1 MKKKLLARCFTCL
14 MATQLVA
21 GSMLPLSSSAA
32 AESAA
37 AIEAAAGIPRMLI
50 TELVP
55 DSGGD
60 DALGED
66 PYEYLEVYNNSDQ
79 PIDFKDYSILYRY
92 PGDPGNDLFWRPYTD
107 EQIIIQPKQVMV
119 FWAVTQSGEPKTV
132 ADFNQHFQTSLVE
145 NKDIVRIP
153 GGLNN
158 LRERTIVVATS
169 TGTDIVSASYNPGVI
184 DTAADLSIEYGVPDD
199 GSLDMKKLSSKKV
212 PASPGTFNSAN
223 VPAEPVRTVN
233 DTVPPSVKDLTDLS
247 GIDLIKPIELMAEA
261 ADDRLL
267 ASVNLYYKSNKTT
280 NYKRVTLPR
289 GADGRFRYSLEMME
303 WFGSPTLDYYFQ
315 ASDTFNETSTAPRTL
330 NLAGNEISPALNVRE
345 SDILSGERVLIGSS
359 ATEGSLSLSIDGQPV
374 SPTEH
379 ALEKTAYFVFEADDI
394 DKGQNVTTM
403 GTETLHLIPFSTQ
416 DYKTMVVPVRPDLFK
431 YGQANPIALRAGS
444 VTRPYYENQPE
455 SGLDDFNI
463 RNVRLVLADG
473 TVIRDP
479 KYANPATILDM
490 GDNGRFLPVVYF
502 NFTIPERY
510 WDGISY
516 RWNTASAVDG
526 PHRVEVSLSDGS
538 KDTASVIVDNQGPVV
553 TTNITEGS
561 TYKGAFDIQASASD
575 AASSVKSFEVKLDGK
590 LIEVPYSTSSAALT
604 PGEHNL
610 VLKAVDAGGKSTEK
624 TIKFTTPAELPGK
637 PLLAAPADGAQDT
650 DTNVSLQVSV
660 SDPTGDPLN
669 VKFFKGQTI
678 TAADAGV
685 IAYKHAADVEP
696 PLTLT
701 SPGET
706 QLTAEEQTAAGA
718 SDDRYVTSDSTE
730 QFPYQ
735 RFEVEVEAET
745 GAGDRLELSWEG
757 HSLKGRKVGLY
768 AWNYSTEKWDSLTS
782 TVAVSEEDF
791 TLSAA
796 VDGGNYA
803 RNGKVQVLI
812 QDEIPRREQYDF
824 TIASIPDTQ
833 IYAEIQPEYFESQ
846 VNFLRDA
853 KESMNIQYV
862 MQVGD
867 IVNSAGIKGQW
878 ERADKFMKVVEDAQ
892 IPWGLVAGN
901 HDVFDGGATSVPDY
915 SEFSKYFG
923 ENRFKDKP
931 YYGESYKDNKGHYDL
946 ISASGN
952 DFIFVYM
959 GWGMNDEDMGWMNNV
974 LKQYPDRKAV
984 IVVHEYLQ
992 NNATRSAT
1000 GNQIYQKVVVPN
1012 PNVWMVM
1019 SGHFTGSALRT
1030 DQLDDNKDGQP
1041 DRKVYQILND
1051 YQGIPN
1057 GGNGY
1062 LKLLHFDTE
1071 TDTVYVNTYSPYLDD
1086 YNYYDPSKD
1095 EFKLSLDLKP
1105 MVKRVATDAMTV
1117 KVYANDAIGSAQAAS
1132 GSTAMV
1138 NWNGLKG
1145 STNYEWYALA
1155 EDSFGGRTYSDI
1167 WSFRTRLTVEAPQ
1180 GVKAANVT
1188 EGSAQ
1193 LSWSPVTASDGSS
1206 VTYQVYGSHGAV
1218 TTVTGTV
1225 YNLTGL
1231 EPDTAYTFQVKAV
1244 HSSGAVSVLSEP
1256 VSFRTLIDLPAL
1268 QNGLQ
1273 HFIAFGK
1280 VTPPLAKQLE
1290 NVLSQAESHVQK
1302 GQLDQ
1307 AAKKIEDFIKHLNN
1321 KALQELASA
1330 DARQWLNDKAEA
1342 LLRIWG
1348 R

>member
-1 MKKKLLARCFTCL
+1 MKKKLLTRCFTCL
-14 MATQLVA
+14 MAAHLA
-21 GSMLPLSSSAA
+21 ASSLLPLSIPAA
-32 AESAA
+32 AESVA

-50 TELVP
+50 TEMVP

-79 PIDFKDYSILYRY
+79 PVDFKDYSILYRY
-92 PGDPGNDLFWRPYTD
+92 PGEPGHDLFWRPYTD
-107 EQIIIQPKQVMV
+107 VQIIIQPKQAMV
-119 FWAVTQSGEPKTV
+119 FWAVTTSGESKTV
-132 ADFNQHFQTSLVE
+132 ADFNQHFQTSLIE

-158 LRERTIVVATS
+158 LRERTIVVATN
-169 TGTDIVSASYNPGVI
+169 TGTDIVRASYNPGVI
-184 DTAADLSIEYGVPDD
+184 DTAADLSVEYGVPDD
-199 GSLDMKKLSSKKV
+199 GSLDMKKLSSKTV
-212 PASPGTFNSAN
+212 PASPGTFNPAN
-223 VPAEPVRTVN
+223 VPADPVRIVN
-233 DTVPPSVKDLTDLS
+233 DPTPPTVKDLTDPS

-267 ASVNLYYKSNKTT
+267 ASVNLYFKSNKTPD
-280 NYKRVTLPR
+280 YKMVTLPR

-303 WFGSPTLDYYFQ
+303 WFGSPALEYYFE
-315 ASDTFNETSTAPRTL
+315 ASDTFNVTATAPRTL
-330 NLAGNEISPALNVRE
+330 SLAGNEKSPTLNVLE
-345 SDILSGERVLIGSS
+345 GDILTSERVLIGSS
-359 ATEGSLSLSIDGQPV
+359 ATEGSMSLSIDGQPV
-374 SPTEH
+374 SPTER

-403 GTETLHLIPFSTQ
+403 GTETLYLIPFGTQ
-416 DYKTMVVPVRPDLFK
+416 DYKTMVVPVRPELFK

-455 SGLDDFNI
+455 PGLDDFNI

-473 TVIRDP
+473 TVLRDP
-479 KYANPATILDM
+479 KYANPSTILDM

-516 RWNTASAVDG
+516 RWNTAAAFDG
-526 PHRVEVSLSDGS
+526 PHRVEVSLPDGR

-553 TTNITEGS
+553 TANITEGS
-561 TYKGAFDIQASASD
+561 TYKGAFEIQASASD

-610 VLKAVDAGGKSTEK
+610 VLKAVDAGSKSTEK
-624 TIKFTTPAELPGK
+624 TIKFTTPAEQPGK
-637 PLLAAPADGAQDT
+637 PLLAAPTDGAQDT

-669 VKFFKGQTI
+669 VKFFKGQKI
-678 TAADAGV
+678 NAADAEV
-685 IAYKHAADVEP
+685 TAYKHAADVEP

-701 SPGET
+701 SSGET
-706 QLTAEEQTAAGA
+706 QLTAEEQAAAGA
-718 SDDRYVTSDSTE
+718 SDDRYVTTDSTE

-735 RFEVEVEAET
+735 RFEVEAGAET

-768 AWNYSTEKWDSLTS
+768 AWNYTAAKWDSLAS

-791 TLSAA
+791 TLTAA

-824 TIASIPDTQ
+824 TFASIPDTQ

-862 MQVGD
+862 MHVGD
-867 IVNSAGIKGQW
+867 VVNSAGIKGQW

-892 IPWGLVAGN
+892 IPWGVVAGN

-915 SEFSKYFG
+915 SEFSKFFG
-923 ENRFKDKP
+923 EKRFKDKP

-946 ISASGN
+946 ISAGGN

-959 GWGMNDEDMGWMNNV
+959 GWGLNDEDMGWMNTV

-992 NNATRSAT
+992 NNAARSAT

-1019 SGHFTGSALRT
+1019 SGHFTGSSLRT
-1030 DQLDDNKDGQP
+1030 DQIDDNKDGQP

-1062 LKLLHFDTE
+1062 LKLLHFDTK

-1086 YNYYDPSKD
+1086 YNHYDPSKD
-1095 EFKLSLDLKP
+1095 EFKLSVDLKP

-1117 KVYANDAIGSAQAAS
+1117 KVYSGDAIGSAQAAS

-1138 NWNGLKG
+1138 SWNGLKG

-1155 EDSFGGRTYSDI
+1155 EDSFGGRSYSDI
-1167 WSFRTRLTVEAPQ
+1167 WSFRTRLTVDAPQ
-1180 GVKAANVT
+1180 GVKAENVT
-1188 EGSAQ
+1188 AGSAQ
-1193 LSWSPVTASDGSS
+1193 LSWSPATASDGNS
-1206 VTYQVYGSHGAV
+1206 VTYQVYGSNGAV
-1218 TTVTGTV
+1218 STVTGTV

-1231 EPDTAYTFQVKAV
+1231 EPDTSYTFKVKAV
-1244 HSSGAVSVLSEP
+1244 HSSGAISVLSEP
-1256 VSFRTLIDLPAL
+1256 VSFKTSVDLPAL
-1268 QNGLQ
+1268 QKGLQ
-1273 HFIAFGK
+1273 RFIASGK
-1280 VTPPLAKQLE
+1280 VTHPLAIQLE
-1290 NVLSQAESHVQK
+1290 NALSQAESHLQK
-1302 GQLDQ
+1302 GQQDQ
-1307 AAKKIEDFIKHLNN
+1307 AAKKIEDFIKHLDNR
-1321 KALQELASA
+1321 AHQELASA
-1330 DARQWLNDKAEA
+1330 DARQWLNDKAEV
-1342 LLRIWG
+1342 LLRVWG

>member
-1 MKKKLLARCFTCL
+1 MKKKLLTRCFICL
-14 MATQLVA
+14 MAVQLAA
-21 GSMLPLSSSAA
+21 GSLLPLSSPAA

-37 AIEAAAGIPRMLI
+37 AVEAAAGIPRMLI
-50 TELVP
+50 TEMVP

-79 PIDFKDYSILYRY
+79 SIDFKDYSILYRY
-92 PGDPGNDLFWRPYTD
+92 PGEPGHDLFWRPYTD
-107 EQIIIQPKQVMV
+107 AQIIIQPKQAMV
-119 FWAVTQSGEPKTV
+119 FWAVTTSGEPKTV

-158 LRERTIVVATS
+158 LRERTLVVATN
-169 TGTDIVSASYNPGVI
+169 TGTDIVRASYNPGVI
-184 DTAADLSIEYGVPDD
+184 DTAADLSVEYGVPEA
-199 GSLDMKKLSSKKV
+199 GSLDMKKLSSKTV
-212 PASPGTFNSAN
+212 PASPGTFNPAN
-223 VPAEPVRTVN
+223 VPADPVRIVDDPT
-233 DTVPPSVKDLTDLS
+233 PPTVKDLTDPS

-267 ASVNLYYKSNKTT
+267 ASVNLYYKSNKTP
-280 NYKRVTLPR
+280 NYKMVTLPR
-289 GADGRFRYSLEMME
+289 GADGHFRYSLEKME

-315 ASDTFNETSTAPRTL
+315 ASDTFHVTSTAPRTL
-330 NLAGNEISPALNVRE
+330 SLAGNEKSPALNVL
-345 SDILSGERVLIGSS
+345 DGDVLSGERVLIGSS
-359 ATEGSLSLSIDGQPV
+359 ATEGSMSLSIDGQPV
-374 SPTEH
+374 SPTER

-394 DKGQNVTTM
+394 NIGQNVTTM
-403 GTETLHLIPFSTQ
+403 GSETLHLIPFQTQ
-416 DYKTMVVPVRPDLFK
+416 DYKTMVVAVRPDLFK

-444 VTRPYYENQPE
+444 ATRPYYEDQPE
-455 SGLDDFNI
+455 PGLDDFNI

-502 NFTIPERY
+502 NFTIPEHY

-516 RWNTASAVDG
+516 RWNTAAATDG
-526 PHRVEVSLSDGS
+526 PHRVEVSLPDGS
-538 KDTASVIVDNQGPVV
+538 KNTANVKVDNQGPVV
-553 TTNITEGS
+553 STNITEGS
-561 TYKGAFDIQASASD
+561 SYKGAFEIRASASD
-575 AASSVKSFEVKLDGK
+575 TASSVKSFEVKLDDM

-610 VLKAVDAGGKSTEK
+610 VFKAVDAGGKTTEK
-624 TIKFTTPAELPGK
+624 TIKFTTPVELPVM

-660 SDPTGDPLN
+660 SDPTGDPLK
-669 VKFFKGQTI
+669 VKFFKGQKI

-685 IAYKHAADVEP
+685 TAYKHTADVEP

-706 QLTAEEQTAAGA
+706 QLTAEEQTVVGA
-718 SDDRYVTSDSTE
+718 SDDRYVTTDSTE

-735 RFEVEVEAET
+735 RFEVEAGAET
-745 GAGDRLELSWEG
+745 GAGDRLELIWEG

-768 AWNYSTEKWDSLTS
+768 AWNYTAEKWDSLAS

-796 VDGGNYA
+796 VDGGSYA

-824 TIASIPDTQ
+824 TFASIPDTQ
-833 IYAEIQPEYFESQ
+833 IYAEIQPEYYESQ

-862 MQVGD
+862 MHVGD
-867 IVNSAGIKGQW
+867 VVNSAGIKGQW

-892 IPWGLVAGN
+892 IPWGVVAGN

-931 YYGESYKDNKGHYDL
+931 YYGESYKENKGHYDL
-946 ISASGN
+946 ISAGGN

-959 GWGMNDEDMGWMNNV
+959 GWGLNDEDMGWMNSV

-992 NNATRSAT
+992 NNAARSAA

-1019 SGHFTGSALRT
+1019 SGHFTGSSLRT
-1030 DQLDDNKDGQP
+1030 DQIDDNKDGQP

-1086 YNYYDPSKD
+1086 YNHYDPSKD
-1095 EFKLSLDLKP
+1095 EFKLSVDLKP
-1105 MVKRVATDAMTV
+1105 MVKRVATDSLAV
-1117 KVYANDAIGSAQAAS
+1117 KVYSNEAIGSAQATS
-1132 GSTAMV
+1132 GSTATV

-1155 EDSFGGRTYSDI
+1155 EDSFGGRSYSDI

-1180 GVKAANVT
+1180 GVKAENVT
-1188 EGSAQ
+1188 TGSAQ

-1206 VTYQVYGSHGAV
+1206 VTYQVYGSNRV
-1218 TTVTGTV
+1218 ISTVTGTV
-1225 YNLTGL
+1225 YNWTGL
-1231 EPDTAYTFQVKAV
+1231 EPDTSYTFQVKAV
-1244 HSSGAVSVLSEP
+1244 HSTGAISALSEP
-1256 VSFRTLIDLPAL
+1256 VSFKTSIDLPAL
-1268 QNGLQ
+1268 QKGLQ
-1273 HFIAFGK
+1273 RFIASGK
-1280 VTPPLAKQLE
+1280 VTHPLAIQLE
-1290 NVLSQAESHVQK
+1290 NALSQAESHLRK
-1302 GQLDQ
+1302 GQQDQ
-1307 AAKKIEDFIKHLNN
+1307 AAKKIEDFIKHLGN
-1321 KALQELASA
+1321 KAHQELASA
-1330 DARQWLNDKAEA
+1330 DARQWLNDKAEV
-1342 LLRIWG
+1342 LLRVWG

>member
-1 MKKKLLARCFTCL
+1 MKKKLLTRCFTCL
-14 MATQLVA
+14 LVTQLVA
-21 GSMLPLSSSAA
+21 GSLLPLSSAAA

-37 AIEAAAGIPRMLI
+37 AIPRMLI
-50 TELVP
+50 TEIVP

-66 PYEYLEVYNNSDQ
+66 PFEYLEVYNNSDQ
-79 PIDFKDYSILYRY
+79 SIDFKDYSILYRY

-107 EQIIIQPKQVMV
+107 EQIIIQPKQTMV
-119 FWAVTQSGEPKTV
+119 FWAVTPSGEPKKV

-158 LRERTIVVATS
+158 LRERTIVVATN
-169 TGTDIVSASYNPGVI
+169 TGTDIVRASYNPGVI
-184 DTAADLSIEYGVPDD
+184 DTAADLSVEYGVPDD
-199 GSLDMKKLSSKKV
+199 GSLDMKKLSSKTV

-233 DTVPPSVKDLTDLS
+233 DPVPPSVKDLTDLS

-280 NYKRVTLPR
+280 NYKMVTLPR

-330 NLAGNEISPALNVRE
+330 SLAGNEISPALNVRE
-345 SDILSGERVLIGSS
+345 GDILSGERVLIGSS
-359 ATEGSLSLSIDGQPV
+359 ATEGSMSLLIDGQPV

-455 SGLDDFNI
+455 PGLDDFNI

-526 PHRVEVSLSDGS
+526 PHRVEVSLPDGS
-538 KDTASVIVDNQGPVV
+538 KDTASVMVDNQGPVV
-553 TTNITEGS
+553 TANITEGS

-575 AASSVKSFEVKLDGK
+575 AASSVKSFEVKLDGR

-604 PGEHNL
+604 PGEHIL

-637 PLLAAPADGAQDT
+637 PLLAAPADGEQDT

-669 VKFFKGQTI
+669 VKFFKGQKI

-696 PLTLT
+696 PLTMT

-706 QLTAEEQTAAGA
+706 QLTTEEQTAAGA
-718 SDDRYVTSDSTE
+718 SDDHYVTTDSTQ

-735 RFEVEVEAET
+735 RFEVEVGAEID
-745 GAGDRLELSWEG
+745 AGDRLELSWEG
-757 HSLKGRKVGLY
+757 HSLKGRKISLY
-768 AWNYSTEKWDSLTS
+768 AWNHITVKWDSLAS
-782 TVAVSEEDF
+782 TVADSEEDF

-803 RNGKVQVLI
+803 RSGKVQVLI

-833 IYAEIQPEYFESQ
+833 IYAEVQPEYFESQ

-853 KESMNIQYV
+853 KELMNIQYV

-878 ERADKFMKVVEDAQ
+878 ERVDKFMKVVEDAQ
-892 IPWGLVAGN
+892 IPWGVAAGN

-959 GWGMNDEDMGWMNNV
+959 GWGFNDEDMGWMNNV

-992 NNATRSAT
+992 NNAARSAT
-1000 GNQIYQKVVVPN
+1000 GNQMYQKVVVPN

-1062 LKLLHFDTE
+1062 LKLLHFDTK

-1086 YNYYDPSKD
+1086 YNYYDPTKD
-1095 EFKLSLDLKP
+1095 EFKLPLDLKP
-1105 MVKRVATDAMTV
+1105 MLKRVATDAMTV

-1180 GVKAANVT
+1180 GVMAANVT
-1188 EGSAQ
+1188 AGSAQ

-1206 VTYQVYGSHGAV
+1206 VTYQVYDSHGAV
-1218 TTVTGTV
+1218 STSTVTGTV

-1231 EPDTAYTFQVKAV
+1231 EPDTVYTFQVKTV
-1244 HSSGAVSVLSEP
+1244 HSSGAESMLSDP
-1256 VSFRTLIDLPAL
+1256 VSFKTTIDLPAL

-1273 HFIAFGK
+1273 RFIASGK
-1280 VTPPLAKQLE
+1280 VTHPLAIQLE
-1290 NVLSQAESHVQK
+1290 NALSQADKDMQM
-1302 GQLDQ
+1302 GQRDQ
-1307 AAKKIEDFIKHLNN
+1307 AAKKIEDFMKHLSN
-1321 KALQELASA
+1321 KAHQELAAA

-1342 LLRIWG
+1342 LLRVWV

>member
-1 MKKKLLARCFTCL
+1 MKKKLLTRCFTYL
-14 MATQLVA
+14 MVTQLVA
-21 GSMLPLSSSAA
+21 GALLPLSSRAA

-37 AIEAAAGIPRMLI
+37 AIEAAAGLPRMLI
-50 TELVP
+50 TEIVP

-66 PYEYLEVYNNSDQ
+66 PFEYLEVYNNSDQ
-79 PIDFKDYSILYRY
+79 SIDFKDYSILYRY
-92 PGDPGNDLFWRPYTD
+92 PGEPGNDLFWRPYTD
-107 EQIIIQPKQVMV
+107 EQIIIKPKQTMV
-119 FWAVTQSGEPKTV
+119 FWAVTPSGEPKTV
-132 ADFNQHFQTSLVE
+132 ADFNQHFHTSLVE

-158 LRERTIVVATS
+158 LRERTIVVATN
-169 TGTDIVSASYNPGVI
+169 TGTDIVRASYNPGVI
-184 DTAADLSIEYGVPDD
+184 DTAADLSVEYGVMDD
-199 GSLDMKKLSSKKV
+199 GSLDMKKLSSKTV

-223 VPAEPVRTVN
+223 VPAEPIRTVN
-233 DTVPPSVKDLTDLS
+233 DPVPPSVKDLTDLS

-280 NYKRVTLPR
+280 NYKMVTLPR

-315 ASDTFNETSTAPRTL
+315 ASDTFNETSPAPRTL
-330 NLAGNEISPALNVRE
+330 SLAGNEISPALNVRE

-359 ATEGSLSLSIDGQPV
+359 ATEGSMSLSIDGQPV

-444 VTRPYYENQPE
+444 ATRPYYENQPE
-455 SGLDDFNI
+455 PGLDDFNI

-502 NFTIPERY
+502 NFTIPARY

-516 RWNTASAVDG
+516 RWNTAAAVDG
-526 PHRVEVSLSDGS
+526 PHRVEVSLPDGS
-538 KDTASVIVDNQGPVV
+538 KDTASVMVDNQGPVV
-553 TTNITEGS
+553 TANITEGS

-624 TIKFTTPAELPGK
+624 TIKFITPAELPGK

-706 QLTAEEQTAAGA
+706 QLTTEEQTAAGA
-718 SDDRYVTSDSTE
+718 SDDRYVTTDSTE

-735 RFEVEVEAET
+735 RFEVEVGAET
-745 GAGDRLELSWEG
+745 DAGDRLELSWEG
-757 HSLKGRKVGLY
+757 HSLKGRKISLY
-768 AWNYSTEKWDSLTS
+768 AWNHITVKWDSLAS
-782 TVAVSEEDF
+782 TVADSEVDF
-791 TLSAA
+791 TLSAV

-803 RNGKVQVLI
+803 RSGKVQVLI

-853 KESMNIQYV
+853 KELMNIQYA

-878 ERADKFMKVVEDAQ
+878 ERVDKFMKVVEDAQ
-892 IPWGLVAGN
+892 IPWGVVAGN

-959 GWGMNDEDMGWMNNV
+959 GWGFNDEDMGWMNNV
-974 LKQYPDRKAV
+974 LEQYPDRKAV

-992 NNATRSAT
+992 NNAARSAT

-1057 GGNGY
+1057 GGSGY

-1086 YNYYDPSKD
+1086 YNYYDPTKD

-1105 MVKRVATDAMTV
+1105 MLKRVATDAMTV
-1117 KVYANDAIGSAQAAS
+1117 KVYADDAIGSAQAAS

-1188 EGSAQ
+1188 AGSAQ
-1193 LSWSPVTASDGSS
+1193 LSWSPITASDGSS
-1206 VTYQVYGSHGAV
+1206 VTYQVYDSHGAV
-1218 TTVTGTV
+1218 STVTGTV

-1244 HSSGAVSVLSEP
+1244 HSSGAESMLSDP
-1256 VSFRTLIDLPAL
+1256 VNFKTTIDLPAL

-1273 HFIAFGK
+1273 RFIASGK
-1280 VTPPLAKQLE
+1280 VTHPLAKQLE
-1290 NVLSQAESHVQK
+1290 NALSQADKHMQM
-1302 GQLDQ
+1302 GQRDQ
-1307 AAKKIEDFIKHLNN
+1307 VATKIEDFMKHLSN
-1321 KALQELASA
+1321 KAHQELAAA
-1330 DARQWLNDKAEA
+1330 DVRQWLNDKAEA
-1342 LLRIWG
+1342 LLRVWV